1 MLGVVYILLSILCGS
16 TICRLLFKN
25 LGKPAE
31 EAGLPAFMVKLPAWY
46 LIGTLQ
52 LVAAES
58 FQSLSEMWGV
68 RLHSRPTESKS
79 AF

>member
-1 MLGVVYILLSILCGS
+1 MREKENYNLVAHMCM
-16 TICRLLFKN
+16 LFKTHCHVMR
-25 LGKPAE
+25 PFVS
-31 EAGLPAFMVKLPAWY
+31 PWWY